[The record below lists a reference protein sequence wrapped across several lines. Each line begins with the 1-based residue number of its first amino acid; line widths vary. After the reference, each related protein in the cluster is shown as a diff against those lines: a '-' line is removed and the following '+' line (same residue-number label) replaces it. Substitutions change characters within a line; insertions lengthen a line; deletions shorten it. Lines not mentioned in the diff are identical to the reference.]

1 MCKLLIAV
9 PTFENIS
16 PETFKSI
23 YDLTIPAPRDMDISF
38 EFVRGYDCAIARNK
52 IAKMA
57 LDGEYDYVLMVDSD
71 IVLPKDTL
79 ACLTWWNKDVVLGA
93 YPRKNDPS
101 KSEAFL
107 DLGTNFEDQYR
118 VTVNSMKDCDNYLIK
133 IKGGGLGCAL
143 IKTEIFKDID
153 YPYFKYVI
161 YDAEN
166 QFLSEDLYFCV
177 KAKNAGY
184 DIFLDNRVLCGHIA
198 KTVIKG
204 S

>member
-1 MCKLLIAV
+1 MLKLLIAV

-23 YDLTIPAPRDMDISF
+23 YDLTIPAPRDTDVDF

-52 IAKMA
+52 IAKKA
-57 LDGEYDYVLMVDSD
+57 LDGKYDYVLMVDSD
-71 IVLPKDTL
+71 IVLPKDAL
-79 ACLTWWNKDVVLGA
+79 ACLTWWHLDIVLGA
-93 YPRKNDPS
+93 YPRKDDPS

-107 DLGTNFEDQYR
+107 DLGIDFEDQYR
-118 VTVNSMKDCDNYLIK
+118 VTIDSMKNSKHSLVK
-133 IKGGGLGCAL
+133 IKGGGFGCAL
-143 IKTEIFKDID
+143 INTEVFRKIG
-153 YPYFKYVI
+153 YPYFKYVV
-161 YDAEN
+161 YDTEN
-166 QFLSEDLYFCV
+166 RFLSEDLYFCI

-198 KTVIKG
+198 KKVVEG